1 MTEIKFDLPAILAS
15 HKLWLDGDA
24 KGSRADLSGANLS
37 RANLSRANLSR
48 SNLSGANL
56 YDANLYDANLYDA
69 DLSGADLS
77 GANLSRADLSG
88 ANLYDANLI
97 VAGNRSDG
105 YQFFGIKEPSGTVM
119 VRAGC
124 RYFSIVD
131 ARKHWTETRKGTRLG
146 DESQA
151 LVDHIERMAKIA
163 GWLK

>member
-1 MTEIKFDLPAILAS
+1 
-15 HKLWLDGDA
+15 
-24 KGSRADLSGANLS
+24 
-37 RANLSRANLSR
+37 
-48 SNLSGANL
+48 
-56 YDANLYDANLYDA
+56 
-69 DLSGADLS
+69 
-77 GANLSRADLSG
+77 
-88 ANLYDANLI
+88 
-97 VAGNRSDG
+97 
-105 YQFFGIKEPSGTVM
+105 M